1 MTRYDPSLFVRR
13 MAIYRGASAVY
24 DERFHDGLNIVRGEN
39 SSGKST
45 LLNFLFYG
53 LGGDLSDWSEY
64 ALLCD
69 NVYVEVELSGKT
81 VTFRRAVGKKNGQP
95 MEIIPFGMDEIG
107 DRVMEWTRYPYARS
121 DSRESFSQALFH
133 LLEMPQISDQI
144 SANVTMHQI
153 LRLLYSDQLS
163 PVESL
168 FRHEQF
174 DPPSL
179 REAVGNLLCGA
190 FDQKYYGNQIA
201 LKSKDDEY
209 KSISGKLQN
218 LFELLGQIEN
228 DTFPLQIDSEIQKA
242 NSRITEIGLAIKIA
256 EASLFSAGDST
267 SKSIDEQQATYQ
279 SLVLV
284 QEKLAEAR
292 DRVSKLRLDIEDSG
306 NFIRDLE
313 RRLRALDES
322 AFMTEQLGRI
332 EFRWCP
338 SCYAPL
344 DEQSSHTCHL
354 CKSPFDDDA
363 GRTRLANLVSSTS
376 LQLRQSNSL
385 QSIRQRELTRA
396 SEEFSNLEQEWK
408 SLAAK
413 YDSVK
418 SAPSSEAT
426 SMIKSLQREL
436 GYLERQLEDLK
447 RKREQAKLLTELSE
461 KKADLLAEISLL
473 RDANE
478 GLGRQQE
485 ERRRAALTSISEK
498 VKYMLRND
506 LRRQDAFE
514 NPESVWFDFRLNKIG
529 VDQQSYFSASSRT
542 YLRNSF
548 FIGMLMAA
556 CELPYMRHPR
566 FCMLDTVEDKGMEM
580 ERSHNF
586 QLLVRRMSQETNTAH
601 QIILG
606 TAMIVPELDTEEF
619 TVGRRSTRDQPSL
632 ALG

>member
-1 MTRYDPSLFVRR
+1 MIRYEPTLLVRR
-13 MAIYRGASAVY
+13 MAIFRGATAVY
-24 DERFHDGLNIVRGEN
+24 DERFHKGLNIVRGEN

-81 VTFRRAVGKKNGQP
+81 VTLRRAVSSQKRQP
-95 MEIIPFGMDEIG
+95 MEILPLGMDEAS
-107 DRVMEWTRYPYARS
+107 DRSLEWMRYPYARS
-121 DSRESFSQALFH
+121 ESRESFSQALFH
-133 LLEMPQISDQI
+133 LLGMPQISDQI

-168 FRHEQF
+168 FKYEQM
-174 DPPSL
+174 DPPTL

-190 FDQKYYGNQIA
+190 FDQQYYGNQIT
-201 LKSKDDEY
+201 LKAKDEEY
-209 KSISGKLQN
+209 RSISSKLSS
-218 LFELLGQIEN
+218 LFEIIGQVER
-228 DTFPLQIDSEIQKA
+228 DSFPLHIESEIHITI
-242 NSRITEIGLAIKIA
+242 SRIADIGVELKHA
-256 EASLFSAGDST
+256 EEALFSAGDST
-267 SKSIDEQQATYQ
+267 SNAIDEQQSVYND
-279 SLVLV
+279 LIVV
-284 QEKLAEAR
+284 QEKLDNAR
-292 DRVSKLRLDIEDSG
+292 SRVSKLRLDIEDSG

-313 RRLRALDES
+313 RRLLALDES

-363 GRTRLANLVSSTS
+363 GRARLANLVSSTS
-376 LQLRQSNSL
+376 LQIRQSKTL
-385 QSIRQRELTRA
+385 QSNRQRELRRA
-396 SEEFSNLEQEWK
+396 SDDFSNLEREWK

-413 YDSVK
+413 YDSIK

-426 SMIKSLQREL
+426 SRIKALQREL

-447 RKREQAKLLTELSE
+447 RKREQAELLTELSK
-461 KKADLLAEISLL
+461 KKAELLGEISLL

-478 GLGRQQE
+478 GLERQQE
-485 ERRRAALTSISEK
+485 ERRRSALALISDK
-498 VKYMLRND
+498 VKYMLRSD

-514 NPESVWFDFRLNKIG
+514 NPESVWFDFKLNKIG
-529 VDQQSYFSASSRT
+529 VDEQSYFSASSRS

-556 CELPYMRHPR
+556 CELPHMRHPR
-566 FCMLDTVEDKGMEM
+566 FCILDTVEDKGMEM

-586 QLLVRRMSQETNTAH
+586 QRLVCDMSQATNTIH
-601 QIILG
+601 QIIMG
-606 TAMIVPELDTEEF
+606 TAMIAPELDTEEF
-619 TVGRRSTRDQPSL
+619 TVGRRSTRDRPSL
-632 ALG
+632 AFR